1 MVISCCARSPACGT
15 ISHYQKGA
23 DGMQYPY
30 LLFDADNTL
39 FDFDA
44 AERQAYANVCRTHGL
59 TFSKDGY
66 ALYRRCNG
74 VLWRDFDRGLCT
86 KEFLLTERFRRYLD
100 RSGQSGDPSALNR
113 THLQTIAASAFLLPG
128 ALELC
133 QALAADHE
141 MYIIT
146 NGVESSQRSRFR
158 LSPLVP
164 CFKDLFISEAIGSGK
179 PSRAYFDY
187 VFQAVPG
194 LTPQNGLVIGD
205 SLTSDIQGANNAGLA
220 CCWFNP
226 RGLPRPEGLRID
238 YEVRTL
244 EEILPIA
251 SR

>member
-1 MVISCCARSPACGT
+1 M
-15 ISHYQKGA
+15 K
-23 DGMQYPY
+23 YPY

-74 VLWRDFDRGLCT
+74 ELWRDFDRGLCT
-86 KEFLLTERFRRYLD
+86 KEFLLVERFRRFLA
-100 RSGQSGDPSALNR
+100 RSGQSAQPEELNR
-113 THLQTIAASAFLLPG
+113 THLETIAGSAFLLPG

-133 QALAADHE
+133 RTLAADHAL
-141 MYIIT
+141 YIIT
-146 NGVESSQRSRFR
+146 NGVEASQRSRFR

-164 CFKDLFISEAIGSGK
+164 YFKDMFISEAVGCGK

-194 LTPQNGLVIGD
+194 LTPENGLVIGD
-205 SLTSDIQGANNAGLA
+205 SLSSDIQGANNAGLD

-226 RGLPRPEGLRID
+226 KGLPRPEDLRID
-238 YEVRTL
+238 FEARTL
-244 EEILPIA
+244 EEILPLA
-251 SR
+251 SL